1 MRVLYVFFYE
11 VNMAIF
17 SPFPNIKPRFFT
29 DNTMQRY
36 KIKIEK
42 HNNALLLSYFFYLII
57 HILKQHKS
65 IFRCIFYIEKQFKMY
80 LLGKIKISL

>member
-1 MRVLYVFFYE
+1 MCVLYVFFYE

-17 SPFPNIKPRFFT
+17 SPFPNIKPRFFA

-42 HNNALLLSYFFYLII
+42 HNKALLLSHFS
-57 HILKQHKS
+57 IL
-65 IFRCIFYIEKQFKMY
+65 
-80 LLGKIKISL
+80 